1 MWVFPLPT
9 HLPGKVL
16 ERLEKGLYMW
26 GVGSKWCLQVLTVAA
41 GPARR
46 GNGEKLRFSPSG

>member
-26 GVGSKWCLQVLTVAA
+26 GVGSKRCLQVLTVAA

-46 GNGEKLRFSPSG
+46 GNGEKL